1 MPKRVELK
9 EVFPAEPSESVDI
22 RDQEPEAEPPV
33 KLGELDGRAKPFRSS
48 GGTAKRLAMEC
59 ISSAPVYPSSGQ
71 KLLLSTRLWIC

>member
-9 EVFPAEPSESVDI
+9 EVFPAEASESVDI

-48 GGTAKRLAMEC
+48 GGTATMRVLRNVFLRHRYIRAQAKGYC
-59 ISSAPVYPSSGQ
+59 
-71 KLLLSTRLWIC
+71 